1 MFHRSY
7 GDRHGEGHATA
18 GRGGA
23 GGLPKLK
30 DVVLAGDGRASLD
43 QRAPTPLR
51 ASSRERF

>member
-30 DVVLAGDGRASLD
+30 DAVLAGDGRASLD